1 MSNLVRSSFKALA
14 PVFAGFFLGAVMCL
28 MICLLNGCHTQKS
41 SVTSVV
47 VDSTAM
53 LSSTEIGISNSESS
67 AYKNLSLRFDSL
79 EMWIAPQLPSLYN
92 AEATGDTSVALSS
105 FNCSM
110 PGNYLPYPLYLKAA
124 GATLSGEEGSHKRQE
139 NIVAK
144 KDTVYLNVKSN
155 EKSKNDVDRTAVAK
169 PPDIN
174 WTFIICFVVFCASI
188 IFFFKKK

>member
-14 PVFAGFFLGAVMCL
+14 PVFAGFLLGAVMFL

-92 AEATGDTSVALSS
+92 AEATGDTSAALSS

-139 NIVAK
+139 DMVAK

-169 PPDIN
+169 PPDLTWIVIAGFA
-174 WTFIICFVVFCASI
+174 TLALLIY
-188 IFFFKKK
+188 FKK

>member
-1 MSNLVRSSFKALA
+1 MSNLVRSSLKALA
-14 PVFAGFFLGAVMCL
+14 PVFAGFLLGAVMCL

-53 LSSTEIGISNSESS
+53 SSSTEIGISNSESS

-139 NIVAK
+139 DVVAK

-155 EKSKNDVDRTAVAK
+155 ENSKNDVDRTAVAK
-169 PPDIN
+169 PPDLTWIVIAGFA
-174 WTFIICFVVFCASI
+174 TLALLIY
-188 IFFFKKK
+188 FKK

>member
-14 PVFAGFFLGAVMCL
+14 PVFAGFFLGAVMCF

-139 NIVAK
+139 DVVAK
-144 KDTVYLNVKSN
+144 KDTVYLNAKSN
-155 EKSKNDVDRTAVAK
+155 ENTKNDVDRTAVAK
-169 PPDIN
+169 PPDLTWIVIAGFA
-174 WTFIICFVVFCASI
+174 TLALLIY
-188 IFFFKKK
+188 FKK